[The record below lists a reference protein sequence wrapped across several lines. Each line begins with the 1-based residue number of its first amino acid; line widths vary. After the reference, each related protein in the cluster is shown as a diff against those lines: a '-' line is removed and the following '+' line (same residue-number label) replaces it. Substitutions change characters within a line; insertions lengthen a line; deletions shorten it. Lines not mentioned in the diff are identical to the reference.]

1 MQRILG
7 GSPAAVITKL
17 IFLSLLVGAFMSL
30 VGITPQGLVQGVLDL
45 ARDLW
50 LTGFEAFGTLG
61 RWLLYGAV
69 VVVPVYIVVRIL
81 SALR

>member
-7 GSPAAVITKL
+7 GSPAAVVTKL

-30 VGITPQGLVQGVLDL
+30 LGITPHGLVQGALDL
-45 ARDLW
+45 VQDLW
-50 LTGFEAFGTLG
+50 RTGFEAFGTLG

-69 VVVPVYIVVRIL
+69 VVVPVYVIARLL

>member
-30 VGITPQGLVQGVLDL
+30 VGITPQGLVSGAMELV
-45 ARDLW
+45 RDLW
-50 LTGFEAFGTLG
+50 ETGFEAFGTLG

-69 VVVPVYIVVRIL
+69 VVVPIYVVVRLL